1 MEFDQY
7 GYLTGPPERPYGPIS
22 SDLTTLE
29 RVFVEEFGESATRR
43 QLFES
48 YRQFTDQIR
57 DLMPDGFTQWVD
69 GSFVSRKR
77 DPGDIDLLTFVD
89 TVTYDRHEPTFRQLR
104 ADYKSRAAPLDLFFL
119 RTYPEEHRDRI
130 YFESDHVQWL
140 FDWSRTYKPPRRDK
154 GFIELTF

>member
-1 MEFDQY
+1 MEFNQY
-7 GYLTGPPERPYGPIS
+7 GYLLPYGPIS

-29 RVFVEEFGESATRR
+29 RVFVEEFSESVTRR
-43 QLFES
+43 RLFDN
-48 YRQFTDQIR
+48 YQAFTDQIR
-57 DLMPDGFTQWVD
+57 TLLPVGYTQWVD

-89 TVTYDRHEPTFRQLR
+89 TTDYDRHEQTFRQLR
-104 ADYKSRAAPLDLFFL
+104 ADYKGRAAPLDLYFL
-119 RTYPEEHRDRI
+119 RVYPDGHRYRI
-130 YFESDHVQWL
+130 QYESDRVQWL